1 MKDMK
6 KLSGILIF
14 ALILALVLPSCGKY
28 EEGPSISLRSKTSRI
43 VNEWVVEKYYENAV
57 DVTLAYT
64 TFMPGLVMNIKENGE
79 VVTTYNDQTGGPVTW
94 GSTWAFNSD
103 KSGIVITTG
112 GVAVASDIIRL
123 KNDELWLKQTYT
135 VGGVSTI
142 KETHFI
148 TK

>member
-6 KLSGILIF
+6 KLSGILLF

-43 VNEWVVEKYYENAV
+43 VNEWVVEKYYENGV

-79 VVTTYNDQTGGPVTW
+79 VV
-94 GSTWAFNSD
+94 S
-103 KSGIVITTG
+103 
-112 GVAVASDIIRL
+112 
-123 KNDELWLKQTYT
+123 TYT
-135 VGGVSTI
+135 DQ
-142 KETHFI
+142 
-148 TK
+148 

>member
-1 MKDMK
+1 MNDMK
-6 KLSGILIF
+6 KLSGILLF
-14 ALILALVLPSCGKY
+14 ALVLALVLPSCGKY
-28 EEGPSISLRSKTSRI
+28 EEGPSISLRSKTARI

-57 DVTLAYT
+57 DVTVAYQ

-79 VVTTYNDQTGGPVTW
+79 VVSSYNDQSGSVVTW
-94 GSTWAFNSD
+94 GSTWEFNSD
-103 KSGIVITTG
+103 KSAIIVTTG
-112 GVAVASDIIRL
+112 GVAVTSDIIRL